1 MTARLRT
8 RHWKRWL
15 TIGVAVLAIAVV
27 GGPYVYIHF
36 IEGKA
41 PPPLA
46 FTSPFPSGTDGTA
59 TTSGQSGT
67 TPDGTWTVTSD
78 SVVGY
83 RVNEVLFGQNNA
95 AVGRTSAVT
104 RSITIDGTTVTAA
117 TFTIDLTTGTSD
129 QSRRDGQFN
138 GRIMDTA
145 TYPTATFTL
154 TAPIQL
160 GSIPDVG
167 ASQTVQARGDL
178 ILHGVTR
185 AVAFELAGRYADSTV
200 QVAGSIPITFAD
212 WGIPNPSFGP
222 VTTEDHG
229 LLEFSLDF
237 TRG

>member
-1 MTARLRT
+1 MTARLR
-8 RHWKRWL
+8 RGHWKRWL
-15 TIGVAVLAIAVV
+15 AIGVAALAIAVV

-41 PPPLA
+41 PPLLA
-46 FTSPFPSGTDGTA
+46 FASPSPSSSDGNA
-59 TTSGQSGT
+59 TTSGQSAT
-67 TPDGTWTVTSD
+67 TADGGWTVTSD

-83 RVNEVLFGQNNA
+83 RVNEVLFGQSNE

-104 RSITIDGTTVTAA
+104 GSITIDGKTVTAA
-117 TFTIDLTTGTSD
+117 TFTVDMTTVTSD

-167 ASQTVQARGDL
+167 ASRTVKAEGDL
-178 ILHGVTR
+178 TLHGVTR
-185 AVAFELAGRYADSTV
+185 AVALELTGRYVDSTV
-200 QVAGSIPITFAD
+200 QVVGSVPITFAD

-229 LLEFSLDF
+229 LLEFSLNF
-237 TRG
+237 THA

>member
-1 MTARLRT
+1 MAAGVRT

-15 TIGVAVLAIAVV
+15 AIGVAAVAIAIV

-46 FTSPFPSGTDGTA
+46 FTSPSPSGSETA
-59 TTSGQSGT
+59 TTSGQT
-67 TPDGTWTVTSD
+67 DVAPDGTWTVATD

-83 RVNEVLFGQNNA
+83 RVNEVLFGQSNE

-104 RSITIDGTTVTAA
+104 GSITVDGTTITAA
-117 TFTIDLTTGTSD
+117 TFTVDMTGVTSD

-154 TAPIQL
+154 SAPIKL
-160 GSIPDVG
+160 GANAVDGS
-167 ASQTVQARGDL
+167 SQTAQATGRL
-178 ILHGVTR
+178 TLHGVTR
-185 AVAFELAGRYADSTV
+185 EITFEVTGRYVDSTV
-200 QVAGSIPITFAD
+200 QVVGTIPVTFSD

-229 LLEFSLDF
+229 LLEFSLNF
-237 TRG
+237 THG